1 MATVSFKRGAAAQ
14 AAPKQEEETQMP
26 AVVVHHHPTGA
37 TTVAAASPAVPIPGL
52 DGEFTAADITKPF
65 LSVVSK
71 QSKIMD
77 THPEFMGKFLYDKT
91 HCLGDVIR
99 VIVVGMKK
107 YYEEQL
113 EEDDRDSIPQRWD
126 TSAEAKA
133 SGLQYRDV
141 ADIDLVIEDQTNE
154 LSDLARFEH
163 KGKFYLPA
171 RTTVRG
177 GAYRNTIGIILRD
190 VTGWLG
196 RVFHSGYYE
205 WTTEKKSNDRTTWY
219 VPVVKADGRVP
230 EDLRERFRQEFG
242 LA

>member
-1 MATVSFKRGAAAQ
+1 MATVSFKRGAAA
-14 AAPKQEEETQMP
+14 AAPKQEEETQTAAVAVREP
-26 AVVVHHHPTGA
+26 AAVAVSGSAGA
-37 TTVAAASPAVPIPGL
+37 APIPGL

-91 HCLGDVIR
+91 HCLGDQIR

-126 TSAEAKA
+126 SSAEAKA

-163 KGKFYLPA
+163 KGKYYLPA

-177 GAYRNTIGIILRD
+177 GAYRNTVGIILRD

-196 RVFHSGYYE
+196 RVFHSGCYE

-219 VPVVKADGRVP
+219 VPVVKADGKVP

>member
-1 MATVSFKRGAAAQ
+1 MATVSFKKGAAPAS
-14 AAPKQEEETQMP
+14 PKQEEAP
-26 AVVVHHHPTGA
+26 VAAVAVREQAGP
-37 TTVAAASPAVPIPGL
+37 VAAAGSAGAAQIAGL
-52 DGEFTAADITKPF
+52 DGEFGQADIAKPF

-99 VIVVGMKK
+99 VIVFGMRK

-126 TSAEAKA
+126 SSAEAKA
-133 SGLQYRDV
+133 SGLQFRDV
-141 ADIDLVIEDQTNE
+141 CDIDLVIEDQTAE

-163 KGKFYLPA
+163 KGKYYLPA

-177 GAYRNTIGIILRD
+177 GAYRNTVGILLRD
-190 VTGWLG
+190 ASGWLG
-196 RVFHSGYYE
+196 KVLHSGFYE
-205 WTTEKKSNDRTTWY
+205 WSTEKKSNDRTTWY
-219 VPVVKADGRVP
+219 VPVVKADGKVP

-242 LA
+242 VV

>member
-1 MATVSFKRGAAAQ
+1 MATVSFKRGAAA
-14 AAPKQEEETQMP
+14 AAPKQEEETQTAAIAVREP
-26 AVVVHHHPTGA
+26 AKVAVCGSAGA
-37 TTVAAASPAVPIPGL
+37 APIPGL

-77 THPEFMGKFLYDKT
+77 THPEFMGKFLYDKA
-91 HCLGDVIR
+91 HCLGDQIR

-126 TSAEAKA
+126 SSAEAKA

-141 ADIDLVIEDQTNE
+141 ADIDLVIEDQTSE

-196 RVFHSGYYE
+196 RVFHSGFYE